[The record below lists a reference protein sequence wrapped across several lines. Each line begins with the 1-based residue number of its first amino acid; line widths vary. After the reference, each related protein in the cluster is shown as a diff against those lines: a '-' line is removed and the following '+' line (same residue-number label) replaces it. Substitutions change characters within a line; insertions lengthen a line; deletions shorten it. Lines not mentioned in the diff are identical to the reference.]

1 MEKFKN
7 FQLPPHTL
15 QSLFS
20 FLLLILCLGCQTD
33 PISERPMESLDLE
46 QLKARDP
53 GKTNT
58 FYGPAQQMGDGIIR
72 TFVTMRHDRTPES
85 IGLRI
90 SEKVLE
96 GLPDE
101 DINLQLKLSNKMKGM
116 AFDHIDFGWNPQGH
130 EPPGTYDVPHF
141 DIHFYMIS
149 EEYKNDILNE
159 NLAEILPPEEF
170 WPATYFPTEGFV
182 PAMGKHWLSK
192 LADELS
198 GAPFTKTFIYGSY
211 DGEFHFYEPMITLA
225 YLKRKDNEQFP
236 IPQPEQFQR
245 TGLYYPTTYSI
256 NYDPVKKEYLISM
269 ENMVL
274 R

>member
-7 FQLPPHTL
+7 FRLPPHTSR
-15 QSLFS
+15 SLFS
-20 FLLLILCLGCQTD
+20 LLLLFLFLGCQTD
-33 PISERPMESLDLE
+33 PLSETPIESLDSE

-58 FYGPAQQMGDGIIR
+58 FYGPAQQMGDGVIR
-72 TFVTMRHDRTPES
+72 SSVTMKHDGTPVS

-101 DINLQLKLSNKMKGM
+101 EINLQLKLSNKMKGM
-116 AFDHIDFGWNPQGH
+116 AFDHIDFGWNPHGH

-141 DIHFYMIS
+141 DIHFYMVSVDFQNSIQD
-149 EEYKNDILNE
+149 EEK
-159 NLAEILPPEEF
+159 AELLPPAQF
-170 WPATYFPTEGFV
+170 WPATYVPTPGFV
-182 PAMGKHWLSK
+182 PAMGKHWISVE
-192 LADELS
+192 ADEFNGS
-198 GAPFTKTFIYGSY
+198 PFTRTFIYGSY
-211 DGEFHFYEPMITLA
+211 NGEFHFYEPMITLA
-225 YLKRKDNEQFP
+225 YLQEKGSEQLP
-236 IPQPEQFQR
+236 IPQPTSFQK
-245 TGLYYPTTYSI
+245 TGYYYPTTYSI
-256 NYDPVKKEYLISM
+256 NYDPVKKEYLINL